1 MAFVMPGILNPAYL
15 GEWGAGLYP
24 NSYEPASL
32 VALVTLLPIMGV
44 FYLFSV
50 SMPRSGGDYIYVS
63 RSLAPVLGLITSWSF
78 SVVFWSWAGF
88 QGVVTFTYG
97 PALEL
102 VARGEMAGNQGLIN
116 LGLEIINNPWL
127 LWTLATLHTLVMGYI
142 IWRGTRAT
150 VVTMYVVLVLSTIGL
165 LAMSAQWLLMPGLAF
180 FKANM
185 LQMTGV
191 SYDSVISLAGQN
203 GLSPGFSIL
212 PTIYAGVT
220 YVMLNT
226 LGNQGVATVAGEMKQ
241 VRRATFLALFGSV
254 GLMALYWLPQYLF
267 VFELGGR
274 EFTTASAYLFQIGKN
289 PFIVEPEWLYLTAI
303 AGNNPAL
310 LTIYDIGYMVSS
322 WAIGFGALWFSTRA
336 IFAWG
341 FDRVFP
347 SFANKV
353 NSRGVPV
360 GAVVIATLGGWLW
373 TTANVWFPQF
383 IRLIGYTTCVWA
395 LAWVILGF
403 AAIAFPYRRKD
414 IFDKSP
420 DVVRRK
426 ALGLPLIVHM
436 GWMTVIIGAFIAYA
450 TFLPAITGT
459 NVWYSFTPFVA
470 TVTMLM
476 LIPVA
481 IFYAYYFYR
490 KRVSKI
496 PMDIQFKEIPPD

>member
-32 VALVTLLPIMGV
+32 IALVALLPIMGV

-63 RSLAPVLGLITSWSF
+63 RALAPVLGLVTSWSF

-116 LGLEIINNPWL
+116 LGLLITNNPWL
-127 LWTLATLHTLVMGYI
+127 LWVLATVHTLIMGLI
-142 IWRGTRAT
+142 IWRGTRASII
-150 VVTMYVVLVLSTIGL
+150 TMYVVLVLSTVGL
-165 LAMSAQWLLMPGLAF
+165 IAMAAQWLFMPGLAF

-185 LQMTGV
+185 LKMTGV
-191 SYDSVISLAGQN
+191 SYDSVIAVAGQN
-203 GLSPGFSIL
+203 GLSPGFFL
-212 PTIYAGVT
+212 MPTVYAGVT

-226 LGNQGVATVAGEMKQ
+226 LGNQGVATVAGEVKE
-241 VRRATFLALFGSV
+241 VKKATFLALFGSV

-274 EFTTASAYLFQIGKN
+274 EFTTASSYLFQIGKS

-303 AGNNPAL
+303 AGNNPLL

-322 WAIGFGALWFSTRA
+322 WAIGFGSLWFSTRA

-347 SFANKV
+347 SFASKV
-353 NSRGVPV
+353 NNRGVPV

-395 LAWVILGF
+395 LAWVIVGF
-403 AAIAFPYRRKD
+403 AAISFPYRRKD

-420 DVVRRK
+420 DIVRRK
-426 ALGLPLIVHM
+426 FLGLPLIVHM
-436 GWMTVIIGAFIAYA
+436 GWMTVAIGAFIAYA

-470 TVTMLM
+470 TVMLLM
-476 LIPVA
+476 LIPIV
-481 IFYAYYFYR
+481 IFYSYYFYR
-490 KRVSKI
+490 KQVGKVR
-496 PMDIQFKEIPPD
+496 MDIQFKEIPPD